1 MSFATDADHLS
12 VFKRNSVIFTSSTDA
27 REPIL
32 RRIGGAGTG
41 MVQSDTPASSSTKQ
55 IISSKNIE
63 RELEQLFHEF
73 RHEVF
78 EDGIESDFSQ
88 RLLRMIET
96 KGNMALLELDAL
108 LRSPSTPLT
117 VSAEALRWLGQMRDR
132 ETHAYRRW
140 ILTDLLKAPS
150 LLIRDGAIVGLL
162 TLDDPSI
169 KHSVRAALASEPSEQ
184 LRRDLS
190 QLLDQLEMPEQ
201 HYALFAEENT

>member
-12 VFKRNSVIFTSSTDA
+12 VFKPNSVIFTSSTDA

-32 RRIGGAGTG
+32 RRIGGAGTS
-41 MVQSDTPASSSTKQ
+41 MVQSDAPASSSTKQ
-55 IISSKNIE
+55 VISSENIE

-96 KGNMALLELDAL
+96 KGNMALLELNAL

-140 ILTDLLKAPS
+140 ILTDLLEAPTI
-150 LLIRDGAIVGLL
+150 LIRDGAIVGLL

-169 KHSVRAALASEPSEQ
+169 KHSVRAALESEPSEQ
-184 LRRDLS
+184 LRKDLS

>member
-12 VFKRNSVIFTSSTDA
+12 VFKPNSVIFTSSTDA

-32 RRIGGAGTG
+32 RRIGGAGTS
-41 MVQSDTPASSSTKQ
+41 MVQSDAPASSSTKQ
-55 IISSKNIE
+55 VISSENIE

-88 RLLRMIET
+88 RLLRIIET
-96 KGNMALLELDAL
+96 KGNMALLELNAL

-140 ILTDLLKAPS
+140 ILTDLLKAPTI
-150 LLIRDGAIVGLL
+150 LIRDGAIVGLL

-169 KHSVRAALASEPSEQ
+169 KHSVRAALESEPSEQ
-184 LRRDLS
+184 LRKDLS